1 MVVVTKPNGSIR
13 ICIDPR
19 DLNKAVKR
27 QHFPLLTIEEVVSRI
42 PNAKIFSKPDAS
54 SGFWQLQLDDQS
66 SKLCTFNTP
75 FGRYR
80 YLRLPFGVKCA
91 SELYQ
96 SVMSQ
101 MIEDIE
107 GTEVIMDDILIWGR
121 TMAEHD
127 QRLKRVLN
135 KAREYNLKLSPSK
148 CEFRKSEITYVGH
161 TLSSEGLKPDS
172 DKLRAVEQ
180 MKAPTN
186 KKELQTFLGF
196 VQYLAK
202 FLPNM
207 SDVSAPL
214 RQLLHKEV
222 EWHWENEQEKSFQT
236 LKNMCTNAPVL
247 AYFDETK
254 PIVLTVD
261 SSSKGLGAAIVQD
274 GKPIAYASS
283 ALSETQQRYSQIE
296 KETLTIVF
304 GCKKFHQYI
313 YGQKVVVESDHKP
326 LQSIF
331 KKGIHE
337 MPARLQNFLFQLQK
351 YDLDIVFK
359 PGKTMFLADYLSR
372 FYLEETN
379 DTLVEDM
386 NVNEIHLL
394 SYLSVSPQK
403 REEIKKATMKDREM
417 TLLQDVTV
425 RGWPE
430 TKDQLPA
437 ELKTYWNYRDEISS
451 IDGLMFKGL
460 KLIIPKDLRNE
471 MLDKIHSSHLGMV
484 KCKSRAREVLIWPSM
499 NSDIEEKVSRCAI
512 CALNQPQ
519 NPKEPLIPTEIPDR
533 PWSKIGVDL
542 FEFKGQHY
550 LMSVDYFSK
559 WPEINK
565 LDNVSSKNVIQYMK
579 GQFSRFGI
587 PDSVMSDNGPQFAS
601 AEFRTFA
608 QEYEFSRVTSCSSN

>member
-1 MVVVTKPNGSIR
+1 
-13 ICIDPR
+13 
-19 DLNKAVKR
+19 
-27 QHFPLLTIEEVVSRI
+27 
-42 PNAKIFSKPDAS
+42 
-54 SGFWQLQLDDQS
+54 
-66 SKLCTFNTP
+66 
-75 FGRYR
+75 
-80 YLRLPFGVKCA
+80 
-91 SELYQ
+91 
-96 SVMSQ
+96 
-101 MIEDIE
+101 
-107 GTEVIMDDILIWGR
+107 
-121 TMAEHD
+121 MA
-127 QRLKRVLN
+127 
-135 KAREYNLKLSPSK
+135 
-148 CEFRKSEITYVGH
+148 
-161 TLSSEGLKPDS
+161 
-172 DKLRAVEQ
+172 
-180 MKAPTN
+180 
-186 KKELQTFLGF
+186 
-196 VQYLAK
+196 
-202 FLPNM
+202 
-207 SDVSAPL
+207 
-214 RQLLHKEV
+214 
-222 EWHWENEQEKSFQT
+222 
-236 LKNMCTNAPVL
+236 
-247 AYFDETK
+247 
-254 PIVLTVD
+254 
-261 SSSKGLGAAIVQD
+261 
-274 GKPIAYASS
+274 
-283 ALSETQQRYSQIE
+283 
-296 KETLTIVF
+296 IVF

-351 YDLDIVFK
+351 YNQDIVFK
-359 PGKTMFLADYLSR
+359 PGKTMFLAVYLSR
-372 FYLEETN
+372 FYLEETH

-403 REEIKKATMKDREM
+403 REEIKRATMKDREM

-460 KLIIPKDLRNE
+460 KLIIPKELRNE

-484 KCKSRAREVLIWPSM
+484 KCKSRAREVLFWPSM

-512 CALNQPQ
+512 CAVNQPQ

-565 LDNVSSKNVIQYMK
+565 LDKCHTIHE
-579 GQFSRFGI
+579 R
-587 PDSVMSDNGPQFAS
+587 SVF
-601 AEFRTFA
+601 
-608 QEYEFSRVTSCSSN
+608 

>member
-27 QHFPLLTIEEVVSRI
+27 QHFQLLTIEEVVLRI
-42 PNAKIFSKPDAS
+42 PNAKIFSKLDAA

-75 FGRYR
+75 FGWYR

-107 GTEVIMDDILIWGR
+107 GTDVIMDDILIWGR

-161 TLSSEGLKPDS
+161 TVSSEGLKPDS

-186 KKELQTFLGF
+186 MKELQTFLGF

-207 SDVSAPL
+207 SDISAPL

-236 LKNMCTNAPVL
+236 LKKMCTNTPVL

-296 KETLTIVF
+296 KETLAIVF

-313 YGQKVVVESDHKP
+313 YGQKVVVESDQKP
-326 LQSIF
+326 LQSIC

-359 PGKTMFLADYLSR
+359 PGKTMFLADYLS
-372 FYLEETN
+372 
-379 DTLVEDM
+379 
-386 NVNEIHLL
+386 
-394 SYLSVSPQK
+394 
-403 REEIKKATMKDREM
+403 
-417 TLLQDVTV
+417 
-425 RGWPE
+425 
-430 TKDQLPA
+430 
-437 ELKTYWNYRDEISS
+437 
-451 IDGLMFKGL
+451 
-460 KLIIPKDLRNE
+460 
-471 MLDKIHSSHLGMV
+471 
-484 KCKSRAREVLIWPSM
+484 
-499 NSDIEEKVSRCAI
+499 
-512 CALNQPQ
+512 
-519 NPKEPLIPTEIPDR
+519 
-533 PWSKIGVDL
+533 
-542 FEFKGQHY
+542 
-550 LMSVDYFSK
+550 
-559 WPEINK
+559 
-565 LDNVSSKNVIQYMK
+565 
-579 GQFSRFGI
+579 
-587 PDSVMSDNGPQFAS
+587 
-601 AEFRTFA
+601 
-608 QEYEFSRVTSCSSN
+608 